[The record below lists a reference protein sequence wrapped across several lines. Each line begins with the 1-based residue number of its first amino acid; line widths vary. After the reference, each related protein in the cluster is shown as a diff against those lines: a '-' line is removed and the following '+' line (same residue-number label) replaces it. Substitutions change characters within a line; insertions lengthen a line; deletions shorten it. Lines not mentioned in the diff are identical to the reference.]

1 MSDSNTPLLIGM
13 FSFLVGDDVALV
25 FKDGAGEATVIIGS
39 AQRALKVSKQCA
51 DLFVAEG
58 PGGDID
64 IIVIVV
70 PADLVVVAE
79 GPRGGDIDIVVV
91 AFHVCWVLLVHG

>member
-39 AQRALKVSKQCA
+39 AQRALKVSK
-51 DLFVAEG
+51 
-58 PGGDID
+58 
-64 IIVIVV
+64 
-70 PADLVVVAE
+70 
-79 GPRGGDIDIVVV
+79 
-91 AFHVCWVLLVHG
+91 